1 MVKAALMLAVTAMI
15 AVGCMK
21 PDDPNNNGGG
31 DNGGGNNG
39 GGNNTTAS
47 VTPELLIFESESAT
61 QSVTVSGPG
70 YSYYGASVDA
80 DGQGWCTVA
89 APGNNKIDITVT
101 TNTGT
106 TRTCYVNCWVAN
118 TLNPTESEK
127 VILPVLVTQNPY
139 KMEVTEATY
148 IMANFETKP
157 QRDVTWTY
165 DGGGHFTSVDAM
177 SWLWHKNWG
186 EMNVS
191 HTNDTLMFW
200 AKDIVENAPNGDTY
214 YDHEYIVSIMITGFR
229 EPFNNC
235 EVNTVNYKHTYVGH
249 NPSTNAY
256 WVSTEGEDGFILT
269 HIPLV
274 SHNINISNK
283 TGRLYFKYTGQ
294 ENVSVIEYFDHWR
307 SDTYDGKWQEEI
319 RTYIGGD
326 NDEGEVELNFKLK

>member
-1 MVKAALMLAVTAMI
+1 MKTRKLFYWAAIAMLAFTFSSC
-15 AVGCMK
+15 GPEK
-21 PDDPNNNGGG
+21 ES
-31 DNGGGNNG
+31 
-39 GGNNTTAS
+39 AS
-47 VTPELLIFESESAT
+47 VTPEELSFAFSGGTMSALVNLGT
-61 QSVTVSGPG
+61 HR
-70 YSYYGASVDA
+70 YYGAVVDE
-80 DGQGWCTVA
+80 DGQGWCTVTT
-89 APGNNKIDITVT
+89 PGDGKVDITVSANNST
-101 TNTGT
+101 TP
-106 TRTCYVNCWVAN
+106 RTCYVNCYVADA
-118 TLNPTESEK
+118 TNPTAAEK
-127 VILPVLVTQNPY
+127 TILPVLVTQDLWR
-139 KMEVTEATY
+139 MEVTEPTY
-148 IMANFETKP
+148 VMANFETKP

-200 AKDIVENAPNGDTY
+200 AKDIVENAPNGNTY
-214 YDHEYIVSIMITGFR
+214 YDHVYTVSIMITGFQ
-229 EPFNNC
+229 EPFDNC

-249 NPSTNAY
+249 NPSPDAY

-274 SHNINISNK
+274 SHDINNNNK

-294 ENVSVIEYFDHWR
+294 ENVSVIEFFDHWR